1 MLLIAAFGRPVARSS
16 NGTIMRF
23 LAGTDYVSDD
33 GAGWLILYLAGG
45 LPLGII
51 FLTTSTW
58 GPLVGLVLITY
69 WWWPSWWMVARRAVK
84 SATPPLTPKEVA
96 AAQAGRLAQT
106 EAPGGSERGAGPAHA
121 MRIEAGDD
129 AAADRAGGS
138 AYDAGQ
144 PGSAR
149 PSTVPVE
156 DRSTCEFPRPDRCAA
171 HCPHQLP

>member
-1 MLLIAAFGRPVARSS
+1 
-16 NGTIMRF
+16 MRF

-69 WWWPSWWMVARRAVK
+69 WWWPSWWTVARRAVK

-129 AAADRAGGS
+129 AAADRAARVATNKAARAAAKAAS
-138 AYDAGQ
+138 PAAYLKTHG
-144 PGSAR
+144 
-149 PSTVPVE
+149 PST
-156 DRSTCEFPRPDRCAA
+156 PRR
-171 HCPHQLP
+171 QG

>member
-84 SATPPLTPKEVA
+84 SATPPLTPRKLQPHRPGVSL
-96 AAQAGRLAQT
+96 RL
-106 EAPGGSERGAGPAHA
+106 RL
-121 MRIEAGDD
+121 R
-129 AAADRAGGS
+129 ADRRGEQGLHT
-138 AYDAGQ
+138 
-144 PGSAR
+144 P
-149 PSTVPVE
+149 
-156 DRSTCEFPRPDRCAA
+156 
-171 HCPHQLP
+171 